1 MKNIILASLFAAT
14 TASAVVDIKGTY
26 EGTFTDGNPGA
37 ATYAQDLDLTLVGS
51 VDDTK
56 VTVMMENL
64 TGGSVVKTNQVFIET
79 KIEGLNF
86 KGGNFDS
93 QNGSG
98 LLQKKSAVANQ
109 MELGFDIAG
118 NGVTLGQASGV
129 GKVTV
134 DTSVSIAG
142 VDVNVQNASASD
154 RFITVAANWFG
165 FGVGIET
172 QETAVARNN
181 AVSASMTV
189 GGMGVTAV
197 MVDVND
203 ATAVTQ
209 DDGVFGDISDTVNG
223 ESVVGGVVSIDS
235 VVGKVTAKMWEKNSV
250 NNYKGELDR
259 GVMNYSYE
267 KNEVADGIFAAK
279 LKVAF

>member
-86 KGGNFDS
+86 KGGNFDTL
-93 QNGSG
+93 NGTG
-98 LLQKKSAVANQ
+98 LLQKESAVVNQ
-109 MELGFDIAG
+109 MELGFDVAG

-134 DTSVSIAG
+134 DTSASIAG

-154 RFITVAANWFG
+154 RFITVVTNLFG
-165 FGVGIET
+165 FGVTAET

-189 GGMGVTAV
+189 GGMDVTAV

-223 ESVVGGVVSIDS
+223 ESVVGGVVSVDS
-235 VVGKVTAKMWEKNSV
+235 VVGKVTGKVWEKNSV

-267 KNEVADGIFAAK
+267 KNEATDGVFAAK

>member
-64 TGGSVVKTNQVFIET
+64 TGDSVVKTNQVFIET

-86 KGGNFDS
+86 KGGNFDTL
-93 QNGSG
+93 NGTG
-98 LLQKKSAVANQ
+98 LLQASSAVANQ
-109 MELGFDIAG
+109 MELGFDVAG

-134 DTSVSIAG
+134 DASASIAG

-154 RFITVAANWFG
+154 RFITVVANWFG
-165 FGVGIET
+165 FGVTAET

-223 ESVVGGVVSIDS
+223 ESVVGGVVSVDS
-235 VVGKVTAKMWEKNSV
+235 VVGKVTGKVWEKNSV

-267 KNEVADGIFAAK
+267 KNEATDGIFAAK
-279 LKVAF
+279 LNVTF